1 MTGNLYAGGSG
12 AFVSCDMAV
21 ATGTTIY
28 LVVGQGGLS
37 SVYGTCTGSIY
48 GGGGTLFFS
57 FDIACFYCKRLFD

>member
-1 MTGNLYAGGSG
+1 MNGNLYAGGSG

-21 ATGTTIY
+21 TTGTTIY

-48 GGGGTLFFS
+48 GGGGMFFFS